1 MFPVF
6 TRTLAAMAL
15 LAASALGQSSTDAC
29 SSVSVTDST
38 SCGQKCASTSV
49 GGVNCFRSGQS
60 SSQYSSVNGVGRC
73 YCPLC
78 QAYVCGATPPP
89 PPTPVSCSA
98 MTYTFTRSGAYVPA
112 ACVEEES
119 CSYKCTAGYSM
130 DISSSCAV
138 SARSTATAAGCT
150 CDTAS
155 GTYTDT
161 SNSGTL
167 TFAPGGDTASFT
179 ISGNTASVVASTN
192 QGFTCTGTYSA
203 DGSSSGSNGS
213 SGSSVVQGSMMMTL
227 FAALLAQIV

>member
-1 MFPVF
+1 MFPVS

-15 LAASALGQSSTDAC
+15 LAASALGQSSTDTC
-29 SSVSVTDST
+29 SSVSVTGST
-38 SCGQKCASTSV
+38 SCGQKCDTTAV
-49 GGVNCFRSGQS
+49 GGVDCFRSGQS
-60 SSQYSSVNGVGRC
+60 SSEYSSANGVGRC

-98 MTYTFTRSGAYVPA
+98 MTYTFTRSSELVPA
-112 ACVEEES
+112 ACVAEES
-119 CSYKCTAGYSM
+119 CSYKCAAGYSM

-167 TFAPGGDTASFT
+167 TFAPGGSTASFT
-179 ISGNTASVVASTN
+179 ISGNTASVAASTN
-192 QGFTCTGTYSA
+192 GVTCTGTYSA
-203 DGSSSGSNGS
+203 DGSSS